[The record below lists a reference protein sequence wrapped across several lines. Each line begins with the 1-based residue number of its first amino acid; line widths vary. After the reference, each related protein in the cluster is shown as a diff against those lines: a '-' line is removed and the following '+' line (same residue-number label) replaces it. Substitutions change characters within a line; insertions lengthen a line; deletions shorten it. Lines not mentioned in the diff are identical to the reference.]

1 MDRRKVIA
9 AVGIGISAPGCL
21 GSRHHGGIDTSVPPE
36 LEGLSFERL
45 EQSDVAVDPEV
56 EPVVRVDSD
65 GEHVAVEGNVFA
77 GSSQCN
83 QAKLES
89 ISFDRV
95 DSVIR
100 FVVTPGK
107 SPEHPD
113 YSLLGSSCTEDL
125 SPDAYRIESPIPTDI
140 DRIEVIE
147 RDFDDRTQIVGTEV
161 A

>member
-1 MDRRKVIA
+1 MERRNVIA
-9 AVGIGISAPGCL
+9 AVGIAISVPGCL
-21 GSRHHGGIDTSVPPE
+21 GSRHHDGIDTSVPPE

-45 EQSDVAVDPEV
+45 EQSDAAVDPEAK
-56 EPVVRVDSD
+56 PVVRVDSD
-65 GEHVAVEGNVFA
+65 GQHVAVEGNVLA
-77 GSSQCN
+77 GSSECN
-83 QAKLES
+83 QAKLDS
-89 ISFDRV
+89 ISFDRI

-107 SPEHPD
+107 SPNHPD
-113 YSLLGSSCTEDL
+113 YSLLGGSCTEDL
-125 SPDAYRIESPIPTDI
+125 SPDAYRLESPIPVDI